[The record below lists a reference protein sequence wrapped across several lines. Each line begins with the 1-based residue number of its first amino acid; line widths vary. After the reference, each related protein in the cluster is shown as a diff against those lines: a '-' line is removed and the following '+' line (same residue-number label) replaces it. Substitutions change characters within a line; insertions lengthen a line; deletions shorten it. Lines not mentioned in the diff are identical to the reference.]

1 MTSAR
6 EKIIRYYKASD
17 DDALASRLIDIAE
30 TAIKT
35 RKYKLSDFLDP
46 HGSSIAQ
53 TVAAHYQGI
62 KLDFD
67 GGFMNAERVRA
78 AFFHEEYMGGINYE
92 IVPIAVKW
100 DKRFYSLSH
109 KDVLGAIM
117 GIGCEREVM
126 GDIVFTDEGA
136 QFVVTKGIADFFMN
150 NLTNVGAANVSCEII
165 NLEDLAQKEEKV
177 KEIKATVAALRLD
190 AVAAAGYGVSRSR
203 MAEEIKAQ
211 RVKVNWKE
219 ARNAAQ
225 PVNEGDTISFRSRGR
240 LEVAEIKGQ
249 TKKGRISVVLRR
261 YI

>member
-1 MTSAR
+1 MTSIR
-6 EKIIRYYKASD
+6 DKIIRYYKASD
-17 DDALASRLIDIAE
+17 DDSLASRLIDIAE
-30 TAIKT
+30 SAIKT

-46 HGSSIAQ
+46 HAASVAQ
-53 TVAAHYQGI
+53 TVAAHFDGI
-62 KLDFD
+62 KVDFD
-67 GGFMNAERVRA
+67 GGFKNAERVRA
-78 AFFHEEYMGGINYE
+78 AFFHEDYMGGINYD
-92 IVPIAVKW
+92 IVPISVKW
-100 DKRFYSLSH
+100 DKRFYNLSH

-117 GIGCEREVM
+117 GVGCEREVV
-126 GDIVFTDEGA
+126 GDIVFTDDGA
-136 QFVVTKGIADFFMN
+136 QFVVTKTIAEFFLA
-150 NLTNVGAANVSCEII
+150 NLTDIGAANVSCDVIT
-165 NLEDLAQKEEKV
+165 LEELAQKEEKV

-203 MAEEIKAQ
+203 MAEEIKSQ

-219 ARNAAQ
+219 AKNAAQ